1 MTTTAVRFERYM
13 SDGPGYVGA
22 VEVVIGAGEVR
33 LRLDGHED
41 QVCSL
46 RPPDGLRIT
55 GWRQATSTDCEALWP
70 YLNQAEKEHAE
81 APMFIEHERLAWL
94 DLEGGGV
101 GAVMLVICVGF
112 GAGFLRRAKKP
123 PTPSTRMTTSAMNER

>member
-22 VEVVIGAGEVR
+22 VEVVIGSGEVR

-46 RPPDGLRIT
+46 KPPDGLRIT

-101 GAVMLVICVGF
+101 GAVMLGGEPCCVRFFDLRKKAGGDDARAVWEF
-112 GAGFLRRAKKP
+112 G
-123 PTPSTRMTTSAMNER
+123 